1 MKVRSKN
8 EVPILQ
14 GFLSTPDASAEI
26 ESLVRTVG
34 KHSDDFLLVLVG
46 FDGVLAEHHDD
57 PESCFQISA
66 PRRQPLFAAVRD
78 FLEEREGRRVFAVYI
93 GEDVSEDDAYEAF
106 SGHGVAAV
114 VGARAAQVDH
124 HLPLIEMV
132 DLLLAQLAALREA
145 GETRGRS

>member
-1 MKVRSKN
+1 M
-8 EVPILQ
+8 
-14 GFLSTPDASAEI
+14 
-26 ESLVRTVG
+26 
-34 KHSDDFLLVLVG
+34 
-46 FDGVLAEHHDD
+46 
-57 PESCFQISA
+57 
-66 PRRQPLFAAVRD
+66 
-78 FLEEREGRRVFAVYI
+78 YI